1 MGSVGCPL
9 RRLPLAPSLS
19 LELRRWRRTPA
30 LPEATFPARLASLLP
45 AAPSCSW
52 HVGVKPQV
60 PGSPVRLAP
69 PAIPR
74 APRRA
79 SLPEVK
85 LRPAKRC
92 GPLLSAA
99 ASQTPALRLSSAS
112 ALSSEESAQL
122 GCERGRGRGLA
133 EHARRAMPEAVRA
146 NPALRSESSHLPQRG
161 GWVSLARV
169 ARAQLSGT
177 REPAVPG
184 LPVAPPSRRGCCTPQ
199 RTGNLPSPQ
208 FMGDEQLR
216 ERTET
221 KPFSARRR

>member
-30 LPEATFPARLASLLP
+30 HPEATFPARLASLLP

-52 HVGVKPQV
+52 HVGVKPQA

-99 ASQTPALRLSSAS
+99 LSCQRPPHRRRLSAS
-112 ALSSEESAQL
+112 ALSSEVSAQL
-122 GCERGRGRGLA
+122 GCKRGRGRGLA

-146 NPALRSESSHLPQRG
+146 TPALRSESSQLPLRG
-161 GWVSLARV
+161 RGRWVSLARV

-184 LPVAPPSRRGCCTPQ
+184 LPVAPALRRGCCTLQ
-199 RTGNLPSPQ
+199 RTGNPALSTVY
-208 FMGDEQLR
+208 G
-216 ERTET
+216 
-221 KPFSARRR
+221 

>member
-1 MGSVGCPL
+1 MTKFTVIQVLFLSALIKSFIKENFRTQISSRIAMGSVGCPL

-30 LPEATFPARLASLLP
+30 HPEATFPARLASLLP

-52 HVGVKPQV
+52 HVGVKPQA

-99 ASQTPALRLSSAS
+99 LSCQRPPHRGRLTDAGSPPQLS
-112 ALSSEESAQL
+112 AL
-122 GCERGRGRGLA
+122 
-133 EHARRAMPEAVRA
+133 
-146 NPALRSESSHLPQRG
+146 
-161 GWVSLARV
+161 
-169 ARAQLSGT
+169 
-177 REPAVPG
+177 
-184 LPVAPPSRRGCCTPQ
+184 
-199 RTGNLPSPQ
+199 
-208 FMGDEQLR
+208 
-216 ERTET
+216 
-221 KPFSARRR
+221 K